1 MLAAQCQGVSPALL
15 LAFTLAPRL
24 SSASQPSAHPSYAA
38 LCRGVF
44 PAASTSFT
52 SAPAARAALIA
63 AVKGELTCVSARLG
77 SRPAVWRG

>member
-1 MLAAQCQGVSPALL
+1 
-15 LAFTLAPRL
+15 
-24 SSASQPSAHPSYAA
+24 